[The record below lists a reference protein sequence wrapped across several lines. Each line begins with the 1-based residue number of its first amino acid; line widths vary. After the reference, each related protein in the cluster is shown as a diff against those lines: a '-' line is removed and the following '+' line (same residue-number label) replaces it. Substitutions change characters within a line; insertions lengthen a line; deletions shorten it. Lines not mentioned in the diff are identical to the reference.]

1 MRDIKFRC
9 WTGDEMLY
17 EGWNKGFFV
26 TKEMIFRYDNVMQ
39 FTGLKDKNG
48 VEIYEGDIVKG
59 VWIGKNIEKEI
70 YGVVDFDEGM
80 FGLINTIDDQPYT
93 INRLFIEVIGN
104 IYQNP
109 ELISQPIIT
118 PASDAISVTNTED
131 K

>member
-17 EGWNKGFFV
+17 EGWNKDFFV

-48 VEIYEGDIVKG
+48 VEIYEGDIVKYSYERDMS
-59 VWIGKNIEKEI
+59 GKDIVEFEEIVEWGDDTEWSGFNIHKT
-70 YGVVDFDEGM
+70 M
-80 FGLINTIDDQPYT
+80 NH
-93 INRLFIEVIGN
+93 EVIGN
-104 IYQNP
+104 IYQSP
-109 ELISQPIIT
+109 ELISQPITT